1 MKTLGGVTKQPMN
14 TTYRPT
20 LPKRVLNRVMRLW
33 IRLGLPP
40 GKYHILAVKG
50 RRSGRLH
57 STPVSIMAIEG
68 QRWLVA
74 PYGPR
79 DWVKNARVAGQVT
92 LKRGGRTE
100 VVTVQEEH
108 DPTLCAPVLKRYMN
122 EEPITRNF
130 FDAKPNS
137 PVEEFAAEAS
147 RHPVFRV
154 LHS

>member
-1 MKTLGGVTKQPMN
+1 MH

-40 GKYHILAVKG
+40 GKYHVLAVKG
-50 RRSGRLH
+50 RRSGSLH
-57 STPVSIMAIEG
+57 STPVSVMTIEG

-92 LKRGGRTE
+92 LRRGGRTE
-100 VVTVQEEH
+100 VVTVQEEY
-108 DPTLCAPVLKRYMN
+108 DPTLCAPVLKRYSN
-122 EEPITRNF
+122 EEPITRKF
-130 FDAKPNS
+130 FDAKPSS

-154 LHS
+154 LHP